1 MAKNKKSSKK
11 NNNYIKASD
20 SKKQRAV
27 RFLDRC
33 ALLLLAVI
41 IVSLAVCFGKD
52 YELSCPS
59 EHGPALWFLHLAAWP
74 LLFLPGL
81 VNNFAWAHNT
91 SVMKYL
97 IDSNPALLLA
107 LLACL
112 LLGIIYLLI
121 RRYGLSWFG
130 PAGVRAAGNFML
142 IFACWGIFQLVIS
155 AVIVLKDTNTLI
167 PFHSNK
173 SAVQTQSS
181 ATEAAATDAEK

>member
-74 LLFLPGL
+74 LLFLPGV
-81 VNNFAWAHNT
+81 VNNFSWTHNT
-91 SVMKYL
+91 AVMRYL
-97 IDSNPALLLA
+97 IDINPALLLA
-107 LLACL
+107 ILAALLF
-112 LLGIIYLLI
+112 GIIYLIL
-121 RRYGLSWFG
+121 RRYGLIWFG
-130 PAGVRAAGNFML
+130 PSGMRTATHFIL
-142 IFACWGIFQLVIS
+142 IFACWGVLQLVIS

-167 PFHSNK
+167 PFQPTK
-173 SAVQTQSS
+173 KIVQQ
-181 ATEAAATDAEK
+181 DQNNGK